1 MADRFD
7 AGPVYGGTF
16 PALIFHD
23 YMAAAMASQ
32 PIADLPGLPA
42 PTAASEPSR

>member
-1 MADRFD
+1 MTDRFNG
-7 AGPVYGGTF
+7 GPVYGGTF

-23 YMAAAMASQ
+23 YMAAAVAGQ
-32 PIADLPGLPA
+32 PGLPA